1 MKSIIEKSYSV
12 GFSYLEYRNLV
23 TNLFQKDLV
32 TGNEQS
38 ESLLH
43 YTELNEARMKRL
55 DKQIIISDD
64 TTSFLENLSKS
75 YIWLAI
81 SEGWCGDAAQ
91 ILPVVNK
98 MAVLSDKVNFKI
110 VLRDDNEELMNLFL
124 TNGTSKSIP
133 KIIIID
139 KETME
144 VVGDFGP
151 RPKGAVDLVKN
162 YKEKFGV
169 IDETIKTDLQK
180 WYLSDKGISV
190 QNEIMEL
197 MKI

>member
-23 TNLFQKDLV
+23 TNLFQKDLS

-55 DKQIIISDD
+55 DKQIIISDA
-64 TTSFLENLSKS
+64 TISILENLSKN
-75 YIWLAI
+75 YILLAI

-91 ILPVVNK
+91 ILPIVNK
-98 MAVLSDKVNFKI
+98 MALLSDKITFKI

-124 TNGTSKSIP
+124 TNGSKSIP
-133 KIIIID
+133 KIIVID
-139 KETME
+139 KDTME

-151 RPKGAVDLVKN
+151 RPKGAVDLVNN

-169 IDETIKTDLQK
+169 IDETIKTNLQK
-180 WYLSDKGISV
+180 WYLADKGISV
-190 QNEIMEL
+190 QNEIIEL
-197 MKI
+197 MKL

>member
-64 TTSFLENLSKS
+64 TTSFLENLSKN

>member
-23 TNLFQKDLV
+23 TNLFQKDLS

-55 DKQIIISDD
+55 DKQIIISDA
-64 TTSFLENLSKS
+64 TISILENLSKN
-75 YIWLAI
+75 YILLAI

-91 ILPVVNK
+91 ILPIVNK
-98 MAVLSDKVNFKI
+98 MALLSDKITFKI

-124 TNGTSKSIP
+124 TNGSKSIP
-133 KIIIID
+133 KIIVID
-139 KETME
+139 KDTME

-169 IDETIKTDLQK
+169 IDETIKTNLQK
-180 WYLSDKGISV
+180 WYLADKGISV

-197 MKI
+197 MKL